1 MYYDQLGY
9 IHKLTPENFDAGSK
23 LLGHGNS
30 GSIFGKVSNMCSNCL
45 LLRTD
50 GTFYV
55 NINERVF
62 SFVCLVKLVGVLL
75 LLLFW
80 AFHLFI
86 CLLVF

>member
-1 MYYDQLGY
+1 MEV
-9 IHKLTPENFDAGSK
+9 LTVFLERSVTRVK
-23 LLGHGNS
+23 T
-30 GSIFGKVSNMCSNCL
+30 VCL